1 MENQGKKFERQFKD
15 SIPINNEIF
24 YYRFK
29 DGTASWNMDN
39 NKVRFQAKN
48 ICDCM
53 IFYKG
58 KLFLNELK
66 SHKGKSL
73 PLNCIRENQI
83 KDLFDASLKNN
94 VYCNILVFF
103 SDTERC
109 FSLNIQDVV
118 DYMDS
123 ETAKSIPISYFEK
136 YGREIKVS
144 KLRTNYRFDIESWL
158 NIVEDYF
165 NKQKKQE

>member
-1 MENQGKKFERQFKD
+1 MKNLGKKFEQQWRE
-15 SIPINNEIF
+15 SSPLGNNIF

-29 DGTASWNMDN
+29 DGTASWNKN
-39 NKVRFQAKN
+39 NNNVRFQAKN

-53 IFYKG
+53 TFYNG

-73 PLNCIRENQI
+73 PLNCIRKNQREAMY
-83 KDLFDASLKNN
+83 DASLKDN
-94 VYCNILVFF
+94 VYCNIIVFF
-103 SDTERC
+103 SDLERC
-109 FSLNIQDVV
+109 FSLDIQDLV

-123 ETAKSIPISYFEK
+123 ETSKSIPIAYFEQ
-136 YGREIKVS
+136 YGREIKVN

-158 NIVEDYF
+158 NGV
-165 NKQKKQE
+165 